1 MMSSAVSTGGHAPVN
16 GSRQPINLGPSV
28 SESMDSAG
36 GVPAHMEIAASGM
49 PLRSRRSL
57 VIVDSRAL
65 GRECFARSIAAHKLE
80 MEVLAYGSIDDWKR
94 EKDVHS
100 PLAAILFN
108 IGGRK
113 VVEPEV
119 AGEIARLTSEF
130 KETPV
135 VILADSDELSQ
146 IVKAL
151 EYGAKGYIPSSIG
164 IDVCSEAISLALAG
178 GIFVPASSVLAVRQ
192 SLTSGGETAPPLG
205 GMFTSRQAE
214 VVEALRRGKANKIIA
229 YELNLREST
238 VKVHIRNIM
247 KKLKATNRTEV
258 AYKINDLFPGD
269 FLPPATGRPGW
280 SR

>member
-16 GSRQPINLGPSV
+16 GSHQPIDLGAAV
-28 SESMDSAG
+28 SESLGSVGDPPMHREALATGIS
-36 GVPAHMEIAASGM
+36 VRP
-49 PLRSRRSL
+49 RRSL

-65 GRECFARSIAAHKLE
+65 GRECFARSIAAHKSE
-80 MEVLAYGSIDDWKR
+80 MEVLAYGSIEDWKR
-94 EKDVHS
+94 ERDMHP

-119 AGEIARLTSEF
+119 TGEISRLTSEF
-130 KETPV
+130 RETPV
-135 VILADSDELSQ
+135 VVLADSDELPQ

-192 SLTSGGETAPPLG
+192 SLASGGETTPPLG
-205 GMFTSRQAE
+205 GMFTLRQAE

-269 FLPPATGRPGW
+269 FLPPAGGKPSW